1 MGGGGRVMVM
11 IIKVNGP
18 LAIGHGPVHGHGLQD
33 TATAL
38 FANQSWGKAAL
49 ARESRSAPFSGN
61 RSRFKTLRLE
71 VK

>member
-1 MGGGGRVMVM
+1 MVMIIEVNGPLVMVM
-11 IIKVNGP
+11 IMVSRIQLP
-18 LAIGHGPVHGHGLQD
+18 PCLQIR
-33 TATAL
+33 A
-38 FANQSWGKAAL
+38 GKAAL